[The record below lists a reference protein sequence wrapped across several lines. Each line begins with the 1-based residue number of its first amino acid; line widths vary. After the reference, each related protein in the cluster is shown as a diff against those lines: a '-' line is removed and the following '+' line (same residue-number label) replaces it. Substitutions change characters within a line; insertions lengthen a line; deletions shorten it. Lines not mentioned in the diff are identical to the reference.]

1 MFFFSQDNTFNFE
14 PISVESAYLAILHND
29 LASAKDIFSKIDS
42 PRSSWGLFLVENLSG
57 YVQKFPTYFEIRNF
71 LEIDLDFLLKNNK
84 IDYVQLILGMA
95 DLLAKINQET
105 YKYIARVM
113 YENQF
118 YKTAKEYLEKS
129 KDVLYNDPELHFMLA
144 KYHYKNNK
152 YSSALL
158 NIKECLRILPDYY
171 PAKIFHAEIIKHLA

>member
-1 MFFFSQDNTFNFE
+1 MFFFSRDDTFKFE
-14 PISVESAYLAILHND
+14 PISIESAYLAILHED
-29 LASAKDIFSKIDS
+29 LVSAKNIFLKIDS
-42 PRSSWGLFLVENLSG
+42 PRSSWGVFLIENLSG

-71 LEIDLDFLLKNNK
+71 LEIDLDFLLKNK
-84 IDYVQLILGMA
+84 KTDYVQLILGIA

-129 KDVLYNDPELHFMLA
+129 KDILYNDPELHFILA
-144 KYHYKNNK
+144 KYHYKNNE

-158 NIKECLRILPDYY
+158 NIKECLKILPDYY
-171 PAKIFHAEIIKHLA
+171 PAKIFQAEIIKRLA